1 MENIKKNEIPTIL
14 RKNDKRRQRTG
25 FCEQNTINTIKYL
38 TIFTLLFFCLLITQ
52 NAYAADLFTVP
63 DTDKSKLWFLDVL
76 FPENLAQ
83 SPLASTMT
91 ILNSAVLL
99 VGGILAAYTLIAGTM
114 STAHDGEMLGKKWSS
129 MWLPVRTALGTA
141 MILPAAGG
149 FCAAQVMVLW
159 LINQGVGLADT
170 VWNTYAANPSDG
182 AVITTSASYQ
192 ELDRIAKTAFIN
204 NVCMLK
210 AGQLWKKSHES
221 ALFPGVMPV
230 FEMTPEKGKYL
241 YRYNYGAS
249 NAGNE
254 MNKNLLV
261 SKSACGSITLTD
273 PKAKAAYDE
282 QANAQAQ
289 AAIASGGMYMSYMPQ
304 EIKTNISAVVEAH
317 NTAFI
322 ALNNNMMTLAEKY
335 VADNNIDIQSD
346 INSAT
351 ATYVSVIDTAVR
363 TAFSTGNQWDDFKDN
378 VQKDGW
384 FMAGAW
390 SMKLIRIQDAINGA
404 AHNLPVA
411 GQQSMEYGDIF
422 NSLNAVMAK
431 VSHFFSSRRR
441 HTRYANGIDAQNRTE
456 VNTTGKG
463 GQGPKTDDAG
473 KIVSSLQNEANKSIS
488 GAMAGFLSSSVIN
501 GRKQGKI
508 VAFSTDTTAANLQA
522 INPLLA
528 VKGLG
533 DTLSA
538 AGWTL
543 LGSSAVVGAGLG
555 AWTSWTASWVSGAF
569 GAMGIV
575 MPLVIPLWIAGD
587 TLAVVIPM
595 LPYVMWFGVCVGW
608 MILCLEAMI
617 AAPLWVI
624 THLHPDGDGVVG
636 RGGAGY
642 GLVLSLTMRP
652 ALMVTGLIAAY
663 TMLPILGGVVNE
675 TFSGAFGMM
684 SANAG
689 IGIIES
695 LALIAVY
702 IALMFTVVK
711 KSLSLIHVIPDEIM
725 KWLGVHSGQSMAGYA
740 QSASK
745 GVEGAM
751 FAKTVLDQVSHSS
764 NALGNQIRNG
774 QMNKDRE
781 QQRELQ
787 QQQQIQQG
795 KAQASSRANNTGSA
809 FRTHMSNAGPLDQQ
823 DEYQS
828 LESANSAYNAAEAAD
843 AVGDSV
849 GAAGYM
855 DVAQKAANRAVSF
868 GDHNRPLLPL
878 NLQSKASPIES
889 FKAPGKSDGGGSSPR
904 TESSDE

>member
-1 MENIKKNEIPTIL
+1 
-14 RKNDKRRQRTG
+14 
-25 FCEQNTINTIKYL
+25 
-38 TIFTLLFFCLLITQ
+38 
-52 NAYAADLFTVP
+52 
-63 DTDKSKLWFLDVL
+63 
-76 FPENLAQ
+76 
-83 SPLASTMT
+83 MT

-241 YRYNYGAS
+241 YRYNYGAN

-273 PKAKAAYDE
+273 PEAKAAYDE
-282 QANAQAQ
+282 QAKVQAQ
-289 AAIASGGMYMSYMPQ
+289 AAISSGGMYMGYIP
-304 EIKTNISAVVEAH
+304 EDIKTNISGVVEAH
-317 NTAFI
+317 NSAFI
-322 ALNNNMMTLAEKY
+322 ALNNSMMMLAEKY
-335 VADNNIDIQSD
+335 VADNNIDIQAD
-346 INSAT
+346 INTAT

-431 VSHFFSSRRR
+431 VSQDMAGSTTAS
-441 HTRYANGIDAQNRTE
+441 RYANGIDAQNRTE
-456 VNTTGKG
+456 ANTSGKG
-463 GQGPKTDDAG
+463 GQGSKTDDAG
-473 KIVSSLQNEANKSIS
+473 KIVSSLKKEADKSIS

-538 AGWTL
+538 TGWTL

-555 AWTSWTASWVSGAF
+555 MWTSFTSDWLSGAF

-725 KWLGVHSGQSMAGYA
+725 KWLGVHSGQNMAGYA

-751 FAKTVLDQVSHSS
+751 FAKTVLDQVSHAS

-774 QMNKDRE
+774 QLNKDRE

-795 KAQASSRANNTGSA
+795 KAQASRRANDTGST

-868 GDHNRPLLPL
+868 GEHNRPLLPL
-878 NLQSKASPIES
+878 SLQSKASPIES
-889 FKAPGKSDGGGSSPR
+889 FKAPGNKGGGDDKDSS
-904 TESSDE
+904 TSGSSIE

>member
-1 MENIKKNEIPTIL
+1 MNP
-14 RKNDKRRQRTG
+14 
-25 FCEQNTINTIKYL
+25 IKYL
-38 TIFTLLFFCLLITQ
+38 LVFTLLVVYLMITQ

-241 YRYNYGAS
+241 YRYNYGAN

-273 PKAKAAYDE
+273 PEAKAAYDE
-282 QANAQAQ
+282 QAKVQAQ
-289 AAIASGGMYMSYMPQ
+289 AAISSGGMYMGYIP
-304 EIKTNISAVVEAH
+304 EDIKTNISGVVEAH
-317 NTAFI
+317 NSAFI
-322 ALNNNMMTLAEKY
+322 ALNNSMMMLAEKY
-335 VADNNIDIQSD
+335 VADNNIDIQAD
-346 INSAT
+346 INTAT

-431 VSHFFSSRRR
+431 VSQDMAGSTTAS
-441 HTRYANGIDAQNRTE
+441 RYANGIDAQNRTE
-456 VNTTGKG
+456 ANTSGKG
-463 GQGPKTDDAG
+463 GQGSKTDDAG
-473 KIVSSLQNEANKSIS
+473 KIVSSLKKEADKSIS

-538 AGWTL
+538 TGWTL

-555 AWTSWTASWVSGAF
+555 MWTSFTSDWLSGAF

-725 KWLGVHSGQSMAGYA
+725 KWLGVHSGQNMAGYA

-751 FAKTVLDQVSHSS
+751 FAKTVLDQVSHAS

-774 QMNKDRE
+774 QLNKDRE

-795 KAQASSRANNTGSA
+795 KAQASRRANDTGST

-868 GDHNRPLLPL
+868 GEHNRPLLPL
-878 NLQSKASPIES
+878 SLQSKTSPIES
-889 FKAPGKSDGGGSSPR
+889 FKAPGNKGGGDDKDSS
-904 TESSDE
+904 TSGSSIE

>member
-1 MENIKKNEIPTIL
+1 MKIKMEQCSLNIM
-14 RKNDKRRQRTG
+14 RTG
-25 FCEQNTINTIKYL
+25 YIAAAI
-38 TIFTLLFFCLLITQ
+38 LFMCLLITQ

-91 ILNSAVLL
+91 ILNSAILL

-230 FEMTPEKGKYL
+230 FEMTSEKGKYL
-241 YRYNYGAS
+241 YRYNYGAN

-261 SKSACGSITLTD
+261 SKSACGSITLID
-273 PKAKAAYDE
+273 PEAKASYDE
-282 QANAQAQ
+282 QVQAHAQAT
-289 AAIASGGMYMSYMPQ
+289 IASGGMYMSYMPQ

-431 VSHFFSSRRR
+431 VSHDMARSTTAS
-441 HTRYANGIDAQNRTE
+441 RYANGIDAQNRTE
-456 VNTTGKG
+456 ANTAGKG
-463 GQGPKTDDAG
+463 GQGSKTDDAS
-473 KIVSSLQNEANKSIS
+473 KIITSLKSEADKSIS

-501 GRKQGKI
+501 GRKQGKL

-533 DTLSA
+533 DTLST
-538 AGWTL
+538 AGWSL
-543 LGSSAVVGAGLG
+543 LGGSAVVGAGLG
-555 AWTSWTASWVSGAF
+555 IWTSFTANWLSGAF
-569 GAMGIV
+569 GAIGVV
-575 MPLVIPLWIAGD
+575 MPLVIPLWVAGA

-608 MILCLEAMI
+608 MILCLEAMV

-663 TMLPILGGVVNE
+663 TMLPILGGVINE

-689 IGIIES
+689 ISIIES

-725 KWLGVHSGQSMAGYA
+725 KWLGVHSGQSMSGYA

-745 GVEGAM
+745 GVESAVL
-751 FAKTVLDQVSHSS
+751 AKTVLDQLSHSS

-787 QQQQIQQG
+787 QQQQVQQG
-795 KAQASSRANNTGSA
+795 KAQASGRATKTGSA

-828 LESANSAYNAAEAAD
+828 LESANSAYSAAEAAD
-843 AVGDSV
+843 AVGDTA
-849 GAAGYM
+849 GAA
-855 DVAQKAANRAVSF
+855 
-868 GDHNRPLLPL
+868 
-878 NLQSKASPIES
+878 
-889 FKAPGKSDGGGSSPR
+889 
-904 TESSDE
+904 

>member
-1 MENIKKNEIPTIL
+1 MKIKMEQRSLDIMRIGYVPAAIL
-14 RKNDKRRQRTG
+14 
-25 FCEQNTINTIKYL
+25 FM
-38 TIFTLLFFCLLITQ
+38 CLLITQ

-91 ILNSAVLL
+91 ILNSAILL

-230 FEMTPEKGKYL
+230 FEMTSEKGKYL
-241 YRYNYGAS
+241 YRYNYGAN

-273 PKAKAAYDE
+273 PEAKASYDE
-282 QANAQAQ
+282 QSQAQAQ

-363 TAFSTGNQWDDFKDN
+363 TTFSTGNQWDDFKDN

-411 GQQSMEYGDIF
+411 GQQSMDYGDIF

-431 VSHFFSSRRR
+431 VSHDMARSTTAS
-441 HTRYANGIDAQNRTE
+441 RYANGIDAQNRTE
-456 VNTTGKG
+456 ANTTGKG
-463 GQGPKTDDAG
+463 GQGSKTDDAW
-473 KIVSSLQNEANKSIS
+473 ICPYIS
-488 GAMAGFLSSSVIN
+488 
-501 GRKQGKI
+501 R
-508 VAFSTDTTAANLQA
+508 
-522 INPLLA
+522 
-528 VKGLG
+528 
-533 DTLSA
+533 
-538 AGWTL
+538 
-543 LGSSAVVGAGLG
+543 
-555 AWTSWTASWVSGAF
+555 
-569 GAMGIV
+569 
-575 MPLVIPLWIAGD
+575 
-587 TLAVVIPM
+587 
-595 LPYVMWFGVCVGW
+595 
-608 MILCLEAMI
+608 
-617 AAPLWVI
+617 
-624 THLHPDGDGVVG
+624 HL
-636 RGGAGY
+636 
-642 GLVLSLTMRP
+642 LSLNP
-652 ALMVTGLIAAY
+652 
-663 TMLPILGGVVNE
+663 
-675 TFSGAFGMM
+675 
-684 SANAG
+684 
-689 IGIIES
+689 S
-695 LALIAVY
+695 LAHCRRY
-702 IALMFTVVK
+702 
-711 KSLSLIHVIPDEIM
+711 
-725 KWLGVHSGQSMAGYA
+725 
-740 QSASK
+740 
-745 GVEGAM
+745 
-751 FAKTVLDQVSHSS
+751 
-764 NALGNQIRNG
+764 
-774 QMNKDRE
+774 
-781 QQRELQ
+781 
-787 QQQQIQQG
+787 
-795 KAQASSRANNTGSA
+795 SRGE
-809 FRTHMSNAGPLDQQ
+809 R
-823 DEYQS
+823 
-828 LESANSAYNAAEAAD
+828 
-843 AVGDSV
+843 
-849 GAAGYM
+849 
-855 DVAQKAANRAVSF
+855 
-868 GDHNRPLLPL
+868 
-878 NLQSKASPIES
+878 
-889 FKAPGKSDGGGSSPR
+889 
-904 TESSDE
+904 

>member
-1 MENIKKNEIPTIL
+1 MKIKMEQCSLNIM
-14 RKNDKRRQRTG
+14 RTG
-25 FCEQNTINTIKYL
+25 YIAAAI
-38 TIFTLLFFCLLITQ
+38 LFMCLLITQ

-76 FPENLAQ
+76 FPENLVQ

-91 ILNSAVLL
+91 ILNSAILL

-230 FEMTPEKGKYL
+230 FEMTSEKGKYL
-241 YRYNYGAS
+241 YRYNYGA
-249 NAGNE
+249 NNVGNE

-273 PKAKAAYDE
+273 PEAKASYDE
-282 QANAQAQ
+282 QVQAHAQAT
-289 AAIASGGMYMSYMPQ
+289 IASGGMYMSYMPQ

-363 TAFSTGNQWDDFKDN
+363 TTFSTGNQWDDFKDN

-411 GQQSMEYGDIF
+411 GQQSMDYGDIF

-431 VSHFFSSRRR
+431 VSHDMARSTTAS
-441 HTRYANGIDAQNRTE
+441 RYANGIDAQNRTE
-456 VNTTGKG
+456 ANTTGKG
-463 GQGPKTDDAG
+463 GQGSKTDDAS
-473 KIVSSLQNEANKSIS
+473 KIITSLKSEADKSIS

-501 GRKQGKI
+501 GRKQGKL

-533 DTLSA
+533 DTLST
-538 AGWTL
+538 AGWSL
-543 LGSSAVVGAGLG
+543 LGGSAVVGAGLG
-555 AWTSWTASWVSGAF
+555 IWTSFTANWLSGAF
-569 GAMGIV
+569 GAIGVV
-575 MPLVIPLWIAGD
+575 MPLVIPLWVAGA

-608 MILCLEAMI
+608 MILCLEAMV

-663 TMLPILGGVVNE
+663 TMLPILGGVINE

-689 IGIIES
+689 ISIIES

-725 KWLGVHSGQSMAGYA
+725 KWLGVHSGQSMSGYA

-745 GVEGAM
+745 GVESAVL
-751 FAKTVLDQVSHSS
+751 AKTVLDQLSHSS

-787 QQQQIQQG
+787 Q
-795 KAQASSRANNTGSA
+795 
-809 FRTHMSNAGPLDQQ
+809 
-823 DEYQS
+823 
-828 LESANSAYNAAEAAD
+828 
-843 AVGDSV
+843 
-849 GAAGYM
+849 
-855 DVAQKAANRAVSF
+855 
-868 GDHNRPLLPL
+868 
-878 NLQSKASPIES
+878 
-889 FKAPGKSDGGGSSPR
+889 
-904 TESSDE
+904 

>member
-1 MENIKKNEIPTIL
+1 MKIKMEQCSLNIM
-14 RKNDKRRQRTG
+14 RTG
-25 FCEQNTINTIKYL
+25 YIAVAI
-38 TIFTLLFFCLLITQ
+38 LFMCLLITQ

-230 FEMTPEKGKYL
+230 FEMTSEKGKYL
-241 YRYNYGAS
+241 YRYNYGA
-249 NAGNE
+249 NNVGNE

-273 PKAKAAYDE
+273 PEAKASYDE
-282 QANAQAQ
+282 QVQAHAQAT
-289 AAIASGGMYMSYMPQ
+289 IASGGMYMSYMPQ

-431 VSHFFSSRRR
+431 VSHDMARSTTAS
-441 HTRYANGIDAQNRTE
+441 RYANGIDAQNRTE
-456 VNTTGKG
+456 ANTAGKG
-463 GQGPKTDDAG
+463 GQGSKTDDAS
-473 KIVSSLQNEANKSIS
+473 KIITSLKSEADKSIS

-501 GRKQGKI
+501 GRKQGKL

-533 DTLSA
+533 DTLST
-538 AGWTL
+538 AGWSL
-543 LGSSAVVGAGLG
+543 LGGSAVVGAGLG
-555 AWTSWTASWVSGAF
+555 IWTSFTANWLSGAF
-569 GAMGIV
+569 GAIGVV
-575 MPLVIPLWIAGD
+575 MPLVIPLWVAGA

-595 LPYVMWFGVCVGW
+595 LPYVMW
-608 MILCLEAMI
+608 
-617 AAPLWVI
+617 
-624 THLHPDGDGVVG
+624 
-636 RGGAGY
+636 
-642 GLVLSLTMRP
+642 
-652 ALMVTGLIAAY
+652 
-663 TMLPILGGVVNE
+663 
-675 TFSGAFGMM
+675 
-684 SANAG
+684 
-689 IGIIES
+689 
-695 LALIAVY
+695 
-702 IALMFTVVK
+702 
-711 KSLSLIHVIPDEIM
+711 
-725 KWLGVHSGQSMAGYA
+725 LGVHSGQSMSGYA

-745 GVEGAM
+745 GVESAVL
-751 FAKTVLDQVSHSS
+751 AKTVLDQLSHSS

-787 QQQQIQQG
+787 QQQQVQQG
-795 KAQASSRANNTGSA
+795 KAQASSRSSDTGSA

-828 LESANSAYNAAEAAD
+828 LESANSAYSAAEAAD
-843 AVGDSV
+843 AVGDTA

-868 GDHNRPLLPL
+868 GEHNRPLLPL

-889 FKAPGKSDGGGSSPR
+889 FKTPGKGDGGGSSGGSEEP
-904 TESSDE
+904 SQ

>member
-1 MENIKKNEIPTIL
+1 MNKIKMNPFVIFIAL
-14 RKNDKRRQRTG
+14 LG
-25 FCEQNTINTIKYL
+25 F
-38 TIFTLLFFCLLITQ
+38 LLMTQ
-52 NAYAADLFTVP
+52 TAHAADLFTVP
-63 DTDKSKLWFLDVL
+63 ETDKSKLWFLDVL
-76 FPENLAQ
+76 FPDDLAQ
-83 SPLASTMT
+83 SPLAKTMT

-159 LINQGVGLADT
+159 MINQGIGLADT

-210 AGQLWKKSHES
+210 AGELWNKS
-221 ALFPGVMPV
+221 AANDLFPHVTPQ
-230 FEMTPEKGKYL
+230 FSMTSEKGQYL
-241 YRYNYGAS
+241 YRYNYGAN
-249 NAGNE
+249 NAGND

-261 SKSACGSITLTD
+261 SKAACGSITLTD
-273 PKAKAAYDE
+273 PEAKAAYDE
-282 QANAQAQ
+282 QAKAQAQ
-289 AAIASGGMYMSYMPQ
+289 AAIAAGGMYMAYMPQ
-304 EIKTNISAVVEAH
+304 DIKTNISGIVESH

-322 ALNNNMMTLAEKY
+322 ALNNSMKLLAEQY
-335 VADNNIDIQSD
+335 VADNNIDIQNG
-346 INSAT
+346 INGAT
-351 ATYVSVIDTAVR
+351 ANYVSVIDSAVR
-363 TAFSTGNQWDDFKDN
+363 AAFSTGDQWDDFKEN

-390 SMKLIRIQDAINGA
+390 SMKLIRVQDAINGA

-411 GQQSMEYGDIF
+411 GQATMEYGDIF
-422 NSLNAVMAK
+422 DNSLNAIMAK
-431 VSHFFSSRRR
+431 VSQDMARSTTAS
-441 HTRYANGIDAQNRTE
+441 RYANGIDAQNRTE
-456 VNTTGKG
+456 ANTSGKSG
-463 GQGPKTDDAG
+463 SGPKTDDAG
-473 KIVSSLQNEANKSIS
+473 KIVSSLQSEANKSIS

-533 DTLSA
+533 DTISA

-555 AWTSWTASWVSGAF
+555 AWTSWTSSWVSGAF
-569 GAMGIV
+569 GAMGVV
-575 MPLVIPLWIAGD
+575 MPLVVPLWIAGD

-608 MILCLEAMI
+608 MILCLEAMV

-652 ALMVTGLIAAY
+652 ALMITGLIAAY
-663 TMLPILGGVVNE
+663 TMLPILGGIVNE

-702 IALMFTVVK
+702 IAMMFTVVK

-725 KWLGVHSGQSMAGYA
+725 KWLGVNSGQSMAGYA

-751 FAKTVLDQVSHSS
+751 FTKTVLDQVSQSS
-764 NALGNQIRNG
+764 NSLGNQVRNA
-774 QMNKDRE
+774 QINSDRE

-787 QQQQIQQG
+787 QQQQAQQRN
-795 KAQASSRANNTGSA
+795 AQAVNKANDTGSA

-828 LESANSAYNAAEAAD
+828 LESANSAYNAAEAAE
-843 AVGDSV
+843 AVGDKA
-849 GAAGYM
+849 GASGYM

-868 GDHNRPLLPL
+868 GEHNRPLLPI
-878 NLQSKASPIES
+878 NLQAKASPIES
-889 FKAPGKSDGGGSSPR
+889 FNVSDKGKGGGSSGGSDK
-904 TESSDE
+904 SSSVDSNDE

>member
-1 MENIKKNEIPTIL
+1 MNP
-14 RKNDKRRQRTG
+14 
-25 FCEQNTINTIKYL
+25 IKYL
-38 TIFTLLFFCLLITQ
+38 LVFTLLVVYLMITQ

-241 YRYNYGAS
+241 YRYNYGAN

-273 PKAKAAYDE
+273 PEAKAAYDE
-282 QANAQAQ
+282 QAKVQAQ
-289 AAIASGGMYMSYMPQ
+289 AAISSGGMYMGYIP
-304 EIKTNISAVVEAH
+304 EDIKTNISGVVEAH
-317 NTAFI
+317 NSAFI
-322 ALNNNMMTLAEKY
+322 ALNNSMMMLAEKY
-335 VADNNIDIQSD
+335 VADNNIDIQAD
-346 INSAT
+346 INTAT

-431 VSHFFSSRRR
+431 VSQDMAGSTTAS
-441 HTRYANGIDAQNRTE
+441 RYANGIDAQNRTE
-456 VNTTGKG
+456 ANTSGKG
-463 GQGPKTDDAG
+463 GQGSKTDDAG
-473 KIVSSLQNEANKSIS
+473 KIVSSLKKEADKSIS

-538 AGWTL
+538 TGWTL

-555 AWTSWTASWVSGAF
+555 MWTSFTSDWLSGAF

-725 KWLGVHSGQSMAGYA
+725 KWLGVHSGQNMAGYA

-751 FAKTVLDQVSHSS
+751 FAKTVLDQVSHAS

-774 QMNKDRE
+774 QLNKDRE

-795 KAQASSRANNTGSA
+795 KAQASRRANDTGST

-868 GDHNRPLLPL
+868 GEHNRPLLPL
-878 NLQSKASPIES
+878 SLQSKASPIES
-889 FKAPGKSDGGGSSPR
+889 FKAPGNKGGGDDKDSS
-904 TESSDE
+904 TSGSSIE

>member
-1 MENIKKNEIPTIL
+1 MKIKMEQCSLDIM
-14 RKNDKRRQRTG
+14 RTG
-25 FCEQNTINTIKYL
+25 YIAAAI
-38 TIFTLLFFCLLITQ
+38 LFMCLLITQ

-91 ILNSAVLL
+91 ILNSAILL

-230 FEMTPEKGKYL
+230 FEMTSEKGKYL
-241 YRYNYGAS
+241 YRYNYGAN

-273 PKAKAAYDE
+273 PEAKASYDE
-282 QANAQAQ
+282 QVQAHAQAT
-289 AAIASGGMYMSYMPQ
+289 IASGGMYMSYMPQ

-411 GQQSMEYGDIF
+411 GQQSMEYGEIF

-431 VSHFFSSRRR
+431 VSHDMARSTTAS
-441 HTRYANGIDAQNRTE
+441 RYANGIDAQNRTE
-456 VNTTGKG
+456 ANTAGKG
-463 GQGPKTDDAG
+463 GQGSKTDDAS
-473 KIVSSLQNEANKSIS
+473 KIITSLKSEADKSIS

-501 GRKQGKI
+501 GRKQGKL

-533 DTLSA
+533 DTLST
-538 AGWTL
+538 AGWSL
-543 LGSSAVVGAGLG
+543 LGGSAVVGAGLG
-555 AWTSWTASWVSGAF
+555 IWTSFTANWLSGAF
-569 GAMGIV
+569 GAIGVV
-575 MPLVIPLWIAGD
+575 MPLVIPLWVAGA

-608 MILCLEAMI
+608 MILCLEAMV

-663 TMLPILGGVVNE
+663 TMLPILGGVINE

-689 IGIIES
+689 ISIIES

-725 KWLGVHSGQSMAGYA
+725 KWLGVHSGQSMSGYA

-745 GVEGAM
+745 GVESAVL
-751 FAKTVLDQVSHSS
+751 AKTVLDQLSHSS

-787 QQQQIQQG
+787 QQQQVQQG
-795 KAQASSRANNTGSA
+795 KAQASS
-809 FRTHMSNAGPLDQQ
+809 
-823 DEYQS
+823 
-828 LESANSAYNAAEAAD
+828 
-843 AVGDSV
+843 
-849 GAAGYM
+849 
-855 DVAQKAANRAVSF
+855 
-868 GDHNRPLLPL
+868 
-878 NLQSKASPIES
+878 
-889 FKAPGKSDGGGSSPR
+889 
-904 TESSDE
+904 

>member
-1 MENIKKNEIPTIL
+1 MEQRSLDIMRIGYIPAAIL
-14 RKNDKRRQRTG
+14 
-25 FCEQNTINTIKYL
+25 FM
-38 TIFTLLFFCLLITQ
+38 CLLITQ

-91 ILNSAVLL
+91 ILNSAILL

-230 FEMTPEKGKYL
+230 FEMTSEKGKYL
-241 YRYNYGAS
+241 YRYNYGAN

-273 PKAKAAYDE
+273 PEAKASYDE
-282 QANAQAQ
+282 QSQAQAQ

-317 NTAFI
+317 NAAFI

-363 TAFSTGNQWDDFKDN
+363 TTFSTGNQWDDFKDN

-411 GQQSMEYGDIF
+411 GQQSMDYGDIF

-431 VSHFFSSRRR
+431 VSHDMARSTTAS
-441 HTRYANGIDAQNRTE
+441 RYANGIDAQNRTRS
-456 VNTTGKG
+456 
-463 GQGPKTDDAG
+463 QYH
-473 KIVSSLQNEANKSIS
+473 
-488 GAMAGFLSSSVIN
+488 
-501 GRKQGKI
+501 
-508 VAFSTDTTAANLQA
+508 
-522 INPLLA
+522 
-528 VKGLG
+528 
-533 DTLSA
+533 
-538 AGWTL
+538 W
-543 LGSSAVVGAGLG
+543 
-555 AWTSWTASWVSGAF
+555 
-569 GAMGIV
+569 
-575 MPLVIPLWIAGD
+575 
-587 TLAVVIPM
+587 
-595 LPYVMWFGVCVGW
+595 
-608 MILCLEAMI
+608 
-617 AAPLWVI
+617 
-624 THLHPDGDGVVG
+624 
-636 RGGAGY
+636 
-642 GLVLSLTMRP
+642 
-652 ALMVTGLIAAY
+652 
-663 TMLPILGGVVNE
+663 
-675 TFSGAFGMM
+675 
-684 SANAG
+684 
-689 IGIIES
+689 
-695 LALIAVY
+695 
-702 IALMFTVVK
+702 
-711 KSLSLIHVIPDEIM
+711 
-725 KWLGVHSGQSMAGYA
+725 
-740 QSASK
+740 
-745 GVEGAM
+745 
-751 FAKTVLDQVSHSS
+751 
-764 NALGNQIRNG
+764 
-774 QMNKDRE
+774 
-781 QQRELQ
+781 
-787 QQQQIQQG
+787 
-795 KAQASSRANNTGSA
+795 
-809 FRTHMSNAGPLDQQ
+809 
-823 DEYQS
+823 
-828 LESANSAYNAAEAAD
+828 
-843 AVGDSV
+843 
-849 GAAGYM
+849 
-855 DVAQKAANRAVSF
+855 
-868 GDHNRPLLPL
+868 
-878 NLQSKASPIES
+878 
-889 FKAPGKSDGGGSSPR
+889 
-904 TESSDE
+904 